1 MKLHASYMLLF
12 LVLFFSGTELLAQNK
27 PTSGIE
33 PLLGLSF
40 TDAERDSLFN
50 DLMGFQSSYYQI
62 HQYKLPNSKPMSL
75 VFDPVP
81 QGFIVNT
88 KQEKQ
93 VWNLPDKVELPA
105 NREAVAFFPV
115 YKLASLIRQKKI
127 TSVELTT
134 IYLNRL
140 KKYSDTLA
148 CTITITEKLA
158 LEQAAKADAELAKGK
173 YRGPLHGIPYGVKD
187 LFATEGDKTT
197 WGAAPY
203 KDQTINE
210 KSFIVKKLEE
220 AGAVLVAKL
229 TLGSLAMGDIWYGGV
244 TKNPWN
250 LKEGSSGSSAGSA
263 SATVAGLVGFSIGTE
278 TLGSIVS
285 PSTRC
290 GASGFRPSYGLVSRS
305 GAMALS
311 WSMDKAGPICRS
323 QLDCALVLDA
333 IRGQDDNDR
342 ATRAA
347 AFNFNAS
354 KPLSKMKIGYLK
366 SAFETNYPNKE
377 NDAKALEVLKSLGA
391 ELVAVDFPQQI
402 PYESLLIMLFAEG
415 AASFD
420 ELTRLNIDDQL
431 TDQRRNAW
439 PNYFRAARFIPAV
452 EYINASRI
460 RWDAIQQMHAATKG
474 FDAIVAPSFGGR
486 QLYITNLTGQ
496 PCAVVPNGFNKDG
509 SPTSISFIGP
519 IFSDAT
525 VAQVAWAYQ
534 QATDWEDKQ
543 PPLFTVK

>member
-1 MKLHASYMLLF
+1 MKQPAIYILFILILLQITD
-12 LVLFFSGTELLAQNK
+12 LKSQNR
-27 PTSGIE
+27 PTTAIE
-33 PLLGLSF
+33 PFLGLNLN
-40 TDAERDSLFN
+40 DAERDSLLA
-50 DLMGFQSSYYQI
+50 DLMGFQSSFYQI
-62 HQYKLPNSKPMSL
+62 HQYKLPNNKPMSL

-81 QGFIVNT
+81 QGFVINT

-93 VWNLPDKVELPA
+93 VWNLPEKVELPA
-105 NREAVAFFPV
+105 NREALAFFPV
-115 YKLASLIRQKKI
+115 YKLASLIKQKKI

-158 LEQAAKADAELAKGK
+158 LEQAAKADAEIAKGK
-173 YRGPLHGIPYGVKD
+173 YRGPLHGIPYGIKD

-197 WGAAPY
+197 WGAAPF
-203 KDQTINE
+203 KEQSINE

-220 AGAVLVAKL
+220 AGAVMVAKL

-250 LKEGSSGSSAGSA
+250 LKQGSSGSSAGSA

-290 GASGFRPSYGLVSRS
+290 GASGLRPSYGLVSRS

-333 IRGQDDNDR
+333 IRGEDDNDR

-366 SAFETNYPNKE
+366 SAFDATYPNKE
-377 NDAKALEVLKSLGA
+377 NDAKSLEVLKSLGA
-391 ELVAVDFPQQI
+391 ELVAVDLPQQI

-460 RWDAIQQMHAATKG
+460 RWEAIQQMHAATKD

-496 PCAVVPNGFNKDG
+496 PCAVVPNGFNKEG

-519 IFSDAT
+519 LYGDAQ
-525 VAQVAWAYQ
+525 VSMVAWAFQ
-534 QATDWEDKQ
+534 QATEWEELQ
-543 PPLFTVK
+543 PPIFAVK

>member
-1 MKLHASYMLLF
+1 MKLSASYMLLF
-12 LVLFFSGTELLAQNK
+12 LVLLFSGSELIAQNK
-27 PTSGIE
+27 PTAGIE

-50 DLMGFQSSYYQI
+50 DLMGFQSSYQQI
-62 HQYKLPNSKPMSL
+62 HQYKLANGKAMSL

-81 QGFIVNT
+81 QGYVFNT

-93 VWNLPDKVELPA
+93 IWNLPDKVELPA
-105 NREAVAFFPV
+105 NREALAFFPV
-115 YKLASLIRQKKI
+115 YKLASLIKQRKI
-127 TSVELTT
+127 TSVELTN

-148 CTITITEKLA
+148 CAITITEKLA
-158 LEQAAKADAELAKGK
+158 LEQAAKADAEIAKGK
-173 YRGPLHGIPYGVKD
+173 YRGPLHGIPYGIKD

-197 WGAAPY
+197 WGAAPF

-290 GASGFRPSYGLVSRS
+290 GASGFRPSYGLVSRA

-323 QLDCALVLDA
+323 QLDCVLVLDA

-342 ATRAA
+342 ATKTV

-366 SAFETNYPNKE
+366 SAFAANYPNKE
-377 NDAKALEVLKSLGA
+377 NDAKSLEVLKSLGA
-391 ELVAVDFPQQI
+391 ELVAVELPQQI

-452 EYINASRI
+452 EYINASRV
-460 RWDAIQQMHAATKG
+460 RKDAIEQMHAVTKD
-474 FDAIVAPSFGGR
+474 FDAIVTPSFGGR

-519 IFSDAT
+519 IFSDAS
-525 VAQVAWAYQ
+525 VARVAWAYQ
-534 QATDWEDKQ
+534 QATDWEEKQ
-543 PPLFTVK
+543 PPLFQVK

>member
-81 QGFIVNT
+81 QGFVVNT

-173 YRGPLHGIPYGVKD
+173 YRGPLHGIPYGIKD

-197 WGAAPY
+197 WGAAPF

-220 AGAVLVAKL
+220 AGAVMVAKL

-263 SATVAGLVGFSIGTE
+263 SATVAGLVGFS
-278 TLGSIVS
+278 
-285 PSTRC
+285 
-290 GASGFRPSYGLVSRS
+290 
-305 GAMALS
+305 
-311 WSMDKAGPICRS
+311 
-323 QLDCALVLDA
+323 
-333 IRGQDDNDR
+333 
-342 ATRAA
+342 
-347 AFNFNAS
+347 
-354 KPLSKMKIGYLK
+354 
-366 SAFETNYPNKE
+366 
-377 NDAKALEVLKSLGA
+377 
-391 ELVAVDFPQQI
+391 
-402 PYESLLIMLFAEG
+402 
-415 AASFD
+415 
-420 ELTRLNIDDQL
+420 
-431 TDQRRNAW
+431 
-439 PNYFRAARFIPAV
+439 
-452 EYINASRI
+452 
-460 RWDAIQQMHAATKG
+460 
-474 FDAIVAPSFGGR
+474 
-486 QLYITNLTGQ
+486 
-496 PCAVVPNGFNKDG
+496 
-509 SPTSISFIGP
+509 
-519 IFSDAT
+519 
-525 VAQVAWAYQ
+525 
-534 QATDWEDKQ
+534 
-543 PPLFTVK
+543 